1 MSIEM
6 ANKLPLPWIQRRH
19 VYGDHLPWIEWY
31 GGCVETIVVD
41 VIAVPMGYVCVK
53 AHIPEVPDGSVIN
66 AHFEGRVV
74 CENVT
79 VYLVIVRKCQIFA
92 VMHLIWALTGKKFA
106 AISVVTLVFGVL
118 IIWGYQRE

>member
-1 MSIEM
+1 M

-19 VYGDHLPWIEWY
+19 AYGDHLPWIEWY
-31 GGCVETIVVD
+31 GRCVETIVID

-66 AHFEGRVV
+66 AHFEGRIV
-74 CENVT
+74 CEDVA
-79 VYLVIVRKCQIFA
+79 VYLAIVRKKSKFCSDAFDL
-92 VMHLIWALTGKKFA
+92 MLTGKKFA

-118 IIWGYQRE
+118 INWGYQRE